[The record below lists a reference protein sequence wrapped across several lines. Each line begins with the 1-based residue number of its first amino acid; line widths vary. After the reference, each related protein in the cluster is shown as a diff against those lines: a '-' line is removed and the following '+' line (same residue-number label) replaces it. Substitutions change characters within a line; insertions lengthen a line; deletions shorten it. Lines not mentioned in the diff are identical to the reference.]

1 MRRPDPRYRDVV
13 IYRRLLSS
21 ARRYWP
27 HIGATF
33 FVSLLSTPLTLLTPV
48 PLKIAVDSVIGDE
61 PLPGFLAWL
70 PDSLAS
76 SDETVLLVAA
86 VMLVVVAG
94 LKELQAITDSLLRMY
109 TGEKLV
115 LGFRARLFRHV
126 QRLSLAYHD
135 TRGTADSLYRIHSDA
150 TSIQTIAVDGVIPFV
165 TAIVTLVAMI
175 VVVALIDAMLA
186 AIALVVA
193 PILFVLTWSYRRRLR
208 QRHREVKRLESSAL
222 AVVQEVLSS
231 LRVVKA
237 FGQEEREE
245 ERFVSRSSEG
255 VRARIR
261 VSLVDGSFGLLTG
274 LATAAGSAIVL
285 FVGVR
290 QVQSGAITLGDLLL
304 VVAYLSS
311 LYAPLSTITKRVT
324 KLQSAFASAERAL
337 ALLDEPREVT
347 ERAHARRLTQAT
359 GHVAFDGV
367 CFSFDG
373 ARPVLRDICF
383 EVESGMRVG
392 IAGRTGAGKTTL
404 VSLMTRFY
412 DPSAGAIFLDGVDLR
427 DYKLRDLRS
436 QFAIVLQE
444 PVLFSTSIRENI
456 GYARPEAS
464 FEEIVAAAEAA
475 HANDFVE
482 ELPAGYD
489 TRVGERGMTLS
500 GGERQRISLA
510 RAFLKDAPI
519 LILDEPTSSVDL
531 GTEAVIMEAMNR
543 LMQGRTAFLIAHRSS
558 TLEDCDRVLHID
570 RGRLTRIATG
580 ATTHGA
586 GATSVPDVTAVAAD
600 GGT

>member
-1 MRRPDPRYRDVV
+1 MRRTDRRYRDIV
-13 IYRRLLSS
+13 IYHRLLAS

-33 FVSLLSTPLTLLTPV
+33 FISLLSTPLTLLTPV

-61 PLPGFLAWL
+61 PLPGFLGWL

-76 SDETVLLVAA
+76 SDATVLLVAA

-94 LKELQAITDSLLRMY
+94 LKEVQAISDSLLRMY

-135 TRGTADSLYRIHSDA
+135 TRGTADSLYRIQTDA

-165 TAIVTLVAMI
+165 TALVTLVSMV
-175 VVVALIDAMLA
+175 VVVALIDATLA
-186 AIALVVA
+186 AIALIVA

-222 AVVQEVLSS
+222 SVVQEVLTS

-245 ERFVSRSSEG
+245 ERFVARSSEG

-274 LATAAGSAIVL
+274 LATAAGSALVL

-304 VVAYLSS
+304 VVSYLSS

-347 ERAHARRLTQAT
+347 ERPHARRLARAA

-367 CFSFDG
+367 WFSFDG
-373 ARPVLRDICF
+373 ARPVLRGICF
-383 EVESGMRVG
+383 EVEPGMRVG

-412 DPSAGAIFLDGVDLR
+412 DPSAGTIALDGIDLR
-427 DYKLRDLRS
+427 DYRVADLRN

-456 GYARPEAS
+456 SYARPEAS
-464 FEEIVAAAEAA
+464 SEEIVAAAVAA
-475 HANDFVE
+475 HANDFIE

-489 TRVGERGMTLS
+489 TRVGERAMTLS

-519 LILDEPTSSVDL
+519 LILDEPTSSVDV
-531 GTEAVIMEAMNR
+531 GTEAVIMEAMKR

-558 TLEDCDRVLHID
+558 TLEDCDRVLHIEN
-570 RGRLTRIATG
+570 GRLIRIASAAVMRDGGTRV
-580 ATTHGA
+580 A
-586 GATSVPDVTAVAAD
+586 GEVTAVAAD
-600 GGT
+600 GRT